1 MQASNDSII
10 RYKWDTETSTGY
22 RLRFD
27 SRRANQGLK
36 GSFRIEDW
44 EHNSVV
50 NDWGCDSLDE
60 ALKVLGRLFAI
71 NTRKERELLTRRLQ
85 LRAA

>member
-1 MQASNDSII
+1 MQASNDPVI
-10 RYKWDTETSTGY
+10 RYKWDTDTGTGY

-27 SRRANQGLK
+27 SRRATQGLK

-44 EHNSVV
+44 EHNFVV
-50 NDWGCDSLDE
+50 NDWMCDSLDE

-71 NTRKERELLTRRLQ
+71 NTRKERDFLTRRLQ

>member
-1 MQASNDSII
+1 MKASNDPII
-10 RYKWDTETSTGY
+10 RYKWNPETSTGY

-27 SRRANQGLK
+27 SRRARQGLR

-44 EHNSVV
+44 DHNFVV

-71 NTRKERELLTRRLQ
+71 NTRKERDHLKRRLQ